1 MISTTDFKRGA
12 RLLVDGEPYQLEDF
26 QVQTPSARGAA
37 TLVRCKLR
45 HIVGGALL
53 DRTFKS
59 GEKFEE
65 PDVAFR
71 QVQFLYG
78 DGDSSHFMDLDG
90 YEQFAIANDRI
101 AEIVPWLTDGMQLNA
116 VYWNGTVAGINLP
129 QYVEAQVDM
138 AGAGARG
145 DTASG
150 KNLKDAVLENGL
162 TIRVPLFV
170 ESGERIV
177 VDPRTLEFIRRGGR

>member
-1 MISTTDFKRGA
+1 MITTTDFKRGA
-12 RLLVDGEPYQLEDF
+12 RLMVDGQPYHLEDY

-45 HIVGGALL
+45 HIVDGSLL
-53 DRTFKS
+53 DKTFKA

-78 DGDSSHFMDLDG
+78 DGDSSHFMDLGTYD
-90 YEQFAIANDRI
+90 QFALPNERI
-101 AEIVPWLTDGMQLNA
+101 EDMVPWLTDGLQMNA
-116 VYWNGTVAGINLP
+116 VYWNGSVAGINLP
-129 QYVEAQVDM
+129 QYVEARIDM
-138 AGAGARG
+138 VGAGSRS

-150 KNLKDAVLENGL
+150 KNLKDATLANGL
-162 TIRVPLFV
+162 TIRVPLFI
-170 ESGERIV
+170 ESGERVV
-177 VDPRTLEFIRRGGR
+177 VDPRTLEFIRRAAK